1 MAHSFIELCKPLHY
15 DKTVTMKGQMAL
27 FHSFLWLSSILLYI
41 RTCLLIHSSV
51 DGHLGCF
58 HVLAIVNS
66 AAVNIKVHAS
76 FELNFF
82 LGIFLTVGLLDHMVV
97 LFLIFFMIEAPM
109 GHE

>member
-1 MAHSFIELCKPLHY
+1 M
-15 DKTVTMKGQMAL
+15 
-27 FHSFLWLSSILLYI
+27 
-41 RTCLLIHSSV
+41 
-51 DGHLGCF
+51 
-58 HVLAIVNS
+58 NS

-97 LFLIFFMIEAPM
+97 LFLIFFMIGAPM